1 MVTRTPDGRRR
12 AARVLGIG
20 RLQPRGIP
28 YLKYDE
34 TTRRAVSAI
43 YRQPEYTRGMTTTEM
58 REPTFLVLAAL
69 ADGRKHGYALIAEAA
84 ELSDG
89 RVQLKVGT
97 LYAALDRLGEQG
109 LVEGAGDEVVA
120 GRLRRY
126 YRLTDAGAQR
136 LEAEATRLAA
146 NAANAQAKL
155 RARVAVKA
163 AIV

>member
-1 MVTRTPDGRRR
+1 MLV
-12 AARVLGIG
+12 
-20 RLQPRGIP
+20 
-28 YLKYDE
+28 
-34 TTRRAVSAI
+34 AI
-43 YRQPEYTRGMTTTEM
+43 YRLTVYSGRMTTTEM

-97 LYAALDRLGEQG
+97 LYAALDRLGEQQ
-109 LVEGAGDEVVA
+109 LVEGAGDEVVG

-126 YRLTDAGAQR
+126 YQLTDAGAER
-136 LEAEATRLAA
+136 LEQEAARLAS

-155 RARVAVKA
+155 RGRMAGNA
-163 AIV
+163 ATA

>member
-1 MVTRTPDGRRR
+1 M
-12 AARVLGIG
+12 
-20 RLQPRGIP
+20 
-28 YLKYDE
+28 
-34 TTRRAVSAI
+34 
-43 YRQPEYTRGMTTTEM
+43 TTEM

-109 LVEGAGDEVVA
+109 LVEGAGDEVVG

-126 YRLTDAGAQR
+126 YRLTDVGAARLADEAAR
-136 LEAEATRLAA
+136 LES
-146 NAANAQAKL
+146 NARNALAKL
-155 RARVAVKA
+155 RTRPSGGVVTA
-163 AIV
+163 